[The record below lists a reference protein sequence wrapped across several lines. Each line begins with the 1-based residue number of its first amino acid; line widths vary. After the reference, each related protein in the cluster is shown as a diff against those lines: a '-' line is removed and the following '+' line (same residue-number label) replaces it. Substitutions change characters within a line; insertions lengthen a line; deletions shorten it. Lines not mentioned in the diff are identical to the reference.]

1 MRGLSGPRPEPAE
14 LRRIQPDLLDSLRL
28 PARTVS
34 RFPADTAP
42 SPRALHPAWLAL
54 GVTFLVLLVA
64 AAVRATPSV
73 LFLPLEQEFR
83 WSRSTVSLAVSVNI
97 LLYGLVGPFAGAL
110 MQRLGVRRTTL
121 IALTL
126 LASGVSLA
134 TLVRQ
139 PWQLV
144 LVWGVIVGVGSGMAA
159 LVLGATIVNRWFVAR
174 RGLAMGILTA
184 STATGQLIFLPL
196 LASLI
201 QRQGWRP
208 SVLVVAAAAALMI
221 PLVFIL
227 LRERPSDVGLAPYG
241 GTVDTPP
248 AAITANPAR
257 VAIQALADGLRSR
270 DFWLLTLTFVICGA
284 STNGLVGT
292 HLIPAAHDHGIPEV
306 RAAGLLAIMG
316 IFDLAGTTASGWLSD
331 RWDSRRLLAWYYG
344 LRGLSLLFLPFAL
357 ETPGGALWVF
367 AVFYGLDW
375 IATVPPTV
383 KLATDAF
390 GAARAPVMFGWIAAG
405 HQVGAA
411 LTALTAGWIR
421 TTLGDY
427 QIAFWGSGTLC
438 LAAALLA
445 LQVGRGSRRR
455 LPALGTAGVP
465 AS

>member
-1 MRGLSGPRPEPAE
+1 M
-14 LRRIQPDLLDSLRL
+14 
-28 PARTVS
+28 
-34 RFPADTAP
+34 AP
-42 SPRALHPAWLAL
+42 ISSQSATSKAIHPAWLAL
-54 GVTFLVLLVA
+54 AVTFFVLLSA
-64 AAVRATPSV
+64 AAVRATPGV
-73 LFLPLEQEFR
+73 LFLPLEREFH

-110 MQRLGVRRTTL
+110 MQRLGVRRTTMF
-121 IALTL
+121 ALTL
-126 LASGVSLA
+126 LAAGVSLA

-144 LVWGVIVGVGSGMAA
+144 LLWGVVVGLGSGMVA

-196 LASLI
+196 LASVI
-201 QRQGWRP
+201 ERQGWRFAI
-208 SVLVVAAAAALMI
+208 LIVASPVALMI
-221 PLVFIL
+221 PIVFAL
-227 LRERPSDVGLAPYG
+227 LREQPADLGIPAYG
-241 GTVDTPP
+241 GTAG
-248 AAITANPAR
+248 AAPTLAPANPAR
-257 VAIQALADGLRSR
+257 VAIAALADGLRSR

-357 ETPGGALWVF
+357 GAPGTALWVF

-390 GAARAPVMFGWIAAG
+390 GSARAPVMFGWIAAG

-411 LTALTAGWIR
+411 LTALTAGWVR

-427 QIAFWGSGTLC
+427 QVAFWTSGGLC
-438 LAAALLA
+438 LVAALLA
-445 LQVGRGSRRR
+445 LQVRGRTAPRAS
-455 LPALGTAGVP
+455 ALGTPVP
-465 AS
+465 ALE

>member
-1 MRGLSGPRPEPAE
+1 M
-14 LRRIQPDLLDSLRL
+14 
-28 PARTVS
+28 
-34 RFPADTAP
+34 AP
-42 SPRALHPAWLAL
+42 ISSQSATSKAIHPAWLAL
-54 GVTFLVLLVA
+54 AVTFFVLLSA
-64 AAVRATPSV
+64 AAVRATPGV
-73 LFLPLEQEFR
+73 LFLPLEREFH

-110 MQRLGVRRTTL
+110 MQRLGVRRTTMF
-121 IALTL
+121 ALTL
-126 LASGVSLA
+126 LAAGVSLA

-144 LVWGVIVGVGSGMAA
+144 LLWGVVVGLGSGMVA

-196 LASLI
+196 LASVI
-201 QRQGWRP
+201 ERQGWRFAI
-208 SVLVVAAAAALMI
+208 LIVASPVALMI
-221 PLVFIL
+221 PIVFAL
-227 LRERPSDVGLAPYG
+227 LREQPADLGIPAYG
-241 GTVDTPP
+241 GTAG
-248 AAITANPAR
+248 AAPTLAPANPAR
-257 VAIQALADGLRSR
+257 IAIAALADGLRSR

-357 ETPGGALWVF
+357 GAPGTALWVF

-390 GAARAPVMFGWIAAG
+390 GSARAPVMFGWIAAG

-411 LTALTAGWIR
+411 LTALTAGWVR

-427 QIAFWGSGTLC
+427 QVAFWTSGGLC
-438 LAAALLA
+438 LVAALLA
-445 LQVGRGSRRR
+445 LQVRGRTAARAS
-455 LPALGTAGVP
+455 ALGTPVTALD
-465 AS
+465 

>member
-1 MRGLSGPRPEPAE
+1 MTPYPT
-14 LRRIQPDLLDSLRL
+14 RR
-28 PARTVS
+28 
-34 RFPADTAP
+34 
-42 SPRALHPAWLAL
+42 LHPAWVALA
-54 GVTFLVLLVA
+54 VTFLVLLAA
-64 AAVRATPSV
+64 AAVRATPGV
-73 LFLPLEQEFR
+73 LFLPLEREFH

-110 MQRLGVRRTTL
+110 MQRFGVRRTA
-121 IALTL
+121 IAALTL
-126 LASGVSLA
+126 LATGVSLA
-134 TLVRQ
+134 TLVTQ

-144 LVWGVIVGVGSGMAA
+144 LLWGVVVGSGSGMAA
-159 LVLGATIVNRWFVAR
+159 LVLGATIVNRWFVER

-196 LASLI
+196 LAAMI
-201 QRQGWRP
+201 ERNGWRFGI
-208 SVLVVAAAAALMI
+208 LIVAAAAALVI
-221 PLVFIL
+221 PIVVAL
-227 LRERPSDVGLAPYG
+227 LRERPADVGLPAYG
-241 GTVDTPP
+241 GTTDAP
-248 AAITANPAR
+248 ATTSTANPAR
-257 VAIQALADGLRSR
+257 IAVQALSDGLRSR
-270 DFWLLTLTFVICGA
+270 DFWLLTLTFLICGA

-306 RAAGLLAIMG
+306 RAASLLALMG

-357 ETPGGALWVF
+357 ATPGAALWAF

-411 LTALTAGWIR
+411 LTALTAGWVR

-427 QIAFWGSGTLC
+427 QFAFLGSGTLC
-438 LAAALLA
+438 LVAAVLA
-445 LQVGRGSRRR
+445 LQVGRKAMPRI
-455 LPALGTAGVP
+455 PALGGATLSATQ
-465 AS
+465 

>member
-1 MRGLSGPRPEPAE
+1 VPDATARP
-14 LRRIQPDLLDSLRL
+14 SSS
-28 PARTVS
+28 RT
-34 RFPADTAP
+34 
-42 SPRALHPAWLAL
+42 LHPAWIALA
-54 GVTFLVLLVA
+54 VTFLVLLAA
-64 AAVRATPSV
+64 AAVRATPGV
-73 LFLPLEQEFR
+73 LFLPLEREFH
-83 WSRSTVSLAVSVNI
+83 WSRSTVSVAVSVNI

-110 MQRLGVRRTTL
+110 MQQLGVRRTTI

-126 LASGVSLA
+126 LAVGVSLA
-134 TLVRQ
+134 TLVTQ

-144 LVWGVIVGVGSGMAA
+144 LLWGVVVGTGSGMAA

-184 STATGQLIFLPL
+184 STATGQLIFLPI
-196 LASLI
+196 LAALI
-201 QRQGWRP
+201 QRQGWRLGI
-208 SVLVVAAAAALMI
+208 LVVASAAVLVI
-221 PLVFIL
+221 PLVVWL
-227 LRERPSDVGLAPYG
+227 LRERPADVGLAPYG
-241 GTVDTPP
+241 ALADTTPP
-248 AAITANPAR
+248 APVANPAR
-257 VAIQALADGLRSR
+257 VAIQALGDGLRSR

-306 RAAGLLAIMG
+306 RAAGLLALMG
-316 IFDLAGTTASGWLSD
+316 VFDLAGTTASGWLSD

-357 ETPGGALWVF
+357 ATPGVALWVF
-367 AVFYGLDW
+367 AIFYGLDW

-411 LTALTAGWIR
+411 TTALTAGWVR

-427 QIAFWGSGTLC
+427 EMAFWGSGALC
-438 LAAALLA
+438 LVAALLA
-445 LQVGRGSRRR
+445 LQVRRHSVR
-455 LPALGTAGVP
+455 PSVALGTPGLA
-465 AS
+465 AAD

>member
-1 MRGLSGPRPEPAE
+1 M
-14 LRRIQPDLLDSLRL
+14 
-28 PARTVS
+28 S

-121 IALTL
+121 LALTL

-248 AAITANPAR
+248 AAIAANPAR

-316 IFDLAGTTASGWLSD
+316 VFDLAGTTASGWLSD

-357 ETPGGALWVF
+357 ATPGGALWVF

>member
-1 MRGLSGPRPEPAE
+1 VP
-14 LRRIQPDLLDSLRL
+14 QPN
-28 PARTVS
+28 AT
-34 RFPADTAP
+34 TAP
-42 SPRALHPAWLAL
+42 NARALHPAWLAL

-144 LVWGVIVGVGSGMAA
+144 LVWGVVVGVGSGMAA

-208 SVLVVAAAAALMI
+208 SVLVVAAAAVLMI

-257 VAIQALADGLRSR
+257 VAIQALADGLHSR

-357 ETPGGALWVF
+357 ATPGGALWVF

>member
-1 MRGLSGPRPEPAE
+1 M
-14 LRRIQPDLLDSLRL
+14 
-28 PARTVS
+28 
-34 RFPADTAP
+34 AP
-42 SPRALHPAWLAL
+42 ISSQSATSKAIHPAWLAL
-54 GVTFLVLLVA
+54 AVTFFVLLSA
-64 AAVRATPSV
+64 AAVRATPGV
-73 LFLPLEQEFR
+73 LFLPLEREFH

-110 MQRLGVRRTTL
+110 MQRLGVRRTTMF
-121 IALTL
+121 ALTL
-126 LASGVSLA
+126 LAAGVSLA

-144 LVWGVIVGVGSGMAA
+144 LLWGVVVGLGSGMVA

-196 LASLI
+196 LASVI
-201 QRQGWRP
+201 ERQGWRFGI
-208 SVLVVAAAAALMI
+208 LIVASPVALMI
-221 PLVFIL
+221 PIVFAL
-227 LRERPSDVGLAPYG
+227 LREQPADLGIPAYG
-241 GTVDTPP
+241 GTAG
-248 AAITANPAR
+248 AAPTLAPANPAR
-257 VAIQALADGLRSR
+257 VAIAALADGLRSR

-357 ETPGGALWVF
+357 GAPGTALWVF

-390 GAARAPVMFGWIAAG
+390 GSARAPVMFGWIAAG

-411 LTALTAGWIR
+411 LTALTAG
-421 TTLGDY
+421 LGAHD
-427 QIAFWGSGTLC
+427 
-438 LAAALLA
+438 
-445 LQVGRGSRRR
+445 VRR
-455 LPALGTAGVP
+455 LPGGVLDVGRTVPRRRPAGAAGSWPNGRP
-465 AS
+465 AHQR